1 MVEPEC
7 RPHLPH
13 SPLPNVSLIDQ
24 LTEALRVLPGVGPKS
39 AQRMVY
45 HLLQRNREGAAR
57 LSAALATALADVKH
71 CARCNTFT
79 EAEVCERCLNPQR
92 DPSQLCVV
100 EMPSDLM
107 VMESTQAYRGL
118 YYVLMGRISPLDGV
132 GPRELKLDKLI
143 ARATDGTVEEVIL
156 ATNFTNEG
164 EATAHY
170 VSEMLRARGLK
181 VSRIARG
188 VPVGGELEHTDLGT
202 VAQAFVERRGW

>member
-1 MVEPEC
+1 
-7 RPHLPH
+7 
-13 SPLPNVSLIDQ
+13 VSLIDQ
-24 LTEALRVLPGVGPKS
+24 LTEALRVLPGIGPKS

-45 HLLQRNREGAAR
+45 HLLQRDREGAAR
-57 LSAALATALADVKH
+57 LSLALSKALAEVRH
-71 CARCNTFT
+71 CERCNTFT
-79 EAEVCERCLNPQR
+79 EAEICERCLNTQR
-92 DPSQLCVV
+92 DASQLCVV

-107 VMESTQAYRGL
+107 VMESTLAYRGL
-118 YYVLMGRISPLDGV
+118 YYVLMGRISPLDGI
-132 GPRELKLDKLI
+132 GPRELKLDKLV
-143 ARATDGTVEEVIL
+143 ARATDGVVQEVIL

-170 VSEMLRARGLK
+170 LSEMLRARGLK